1 MLYFFLLGNS
11 DGEAGIV
18 ASKGDQYLSSKIY
31 IFRRGFF
38 FLVFFFFQS
47 ILYYHWP
54 IMHEYQLL
62 LSIVITLAKYGE
74 GKVVFISIHYEYPRL
89 DLEL

>member
-38 FLVFFFFQS
+38 FLVFFFFS
-47 ILYYHWP
+47 VDT
-54 IMHEYQLL
+54 LL
-62 LSIVITLAKYGE
+62 PLANYA
-74 GKVVFISIHYEYPRL
+74 
-89 DLEL
+89 